1 MSWQCRNFSKQKQIE
16 SKAFSLK
23 KQKKL
28 SLHRKRVQKVAG
40 IYIHIP
46 FCKRR
51 CNYCAFYSSTL
62 YNMQE
67 KYVDALC
74 REIVER
80 KEYLNEETIETIY
93 FGGGTP
99 STLTIAQ
106 LQKICST
113 VYATYRISENP
124 EVTIECNPD
133 DLTEE
138 FLSVLRTMPFNRISM
153 GIQSFNDIQLKR
165 LGRRHNAEK
174 ARQAVNNARKAG
186 FSNISI
192 DLMFAL
198 PGSTAE
204 EWQNDLESAI
214 ELKPD
219 HISAYN
225 LMYEEGTPLYHALQ
239 RGDFRELS
247 EEENVKQFEM
257 LIENIKEAGYRHYE
271 ISNFAMPGKESRHN
285 SSYWND
291 TPYLGCGAAA
301 HSYNGTSRQWN
312 IADIKEYI
320 KGIENG
326 EHNCEIEHLSEEE
339 RYNDTILTRLR
350 TADGIPLEW
359 MKERFSARLNAYML
373 RAAGK
378 EIALGNLKEE
388 NGHLSLTEK
397 GIFISDAVIRELIYV

>member
-1 MSWQCRNFSKQKQIE
+1 
-16 SKAFSLK
+16 
-23 KQKKL
+23 
-28 SLHRKRVQKVAG
+28 
-40 IYIHIP
+40 
-46 FCKRR
+46 
-51 CNYCAFYSSTL
+51 
-62 YNMQE
+62 MQE

-257 LIENIKEAGYRHYE
+257 LIENIKKAGYRHYE

>member
-1 MSWQCRNFSKQKQIE
+1 MQ
-16 SKAFSLK
+16 
-23 KQKKL
+23 
-28 SLHRKRVQKVAG
+28 RKRVQKVAG

-62 YNMQE
+62 YNTQE

-99 STLTIAQ
+99 STLTITQ
-106 LQKICST
+106 LQRICST

-138 FLSVLRTMPFNRISM
+138 FLSVLHTMPFNRISM

-174 ARQAVNNARKAG
+174 ARQAVKNAREAG

-225 LMYEEGTPLYHALQ
+225 LMYEEGTPLYRALQ

-257 LIENIKEAGYRHYE
+257 LIENIKKAGYRHYE